1 MQEDIIGRCWHCGA
15 NLGAHDYGRETGCAG
30 CNKPTRVC
38 RNCRWFDTSRAS
50 ACQETRAE
58 PVLEKERA
66 NFCEFFEP
74 TTPTS
79 AGSVTP
85 EEALRQAAEALFK
98 I

>member
-1 MQEDIIGRCWHCGA
+1 MGTDILGRCWHCGA
-15 NLGAHDYGRETGCAG
+15 DLGPHDYGRETGCPG
-30 CNKPTRVC
+30 CGRPTRVC
-38 RNCRWFDTSRAS
+38 RNCRWYDSARAN

-74 TTPTS
+74 TTP
-79 AGSVTP
+79 AVAAARTP

-98 I
+98 D